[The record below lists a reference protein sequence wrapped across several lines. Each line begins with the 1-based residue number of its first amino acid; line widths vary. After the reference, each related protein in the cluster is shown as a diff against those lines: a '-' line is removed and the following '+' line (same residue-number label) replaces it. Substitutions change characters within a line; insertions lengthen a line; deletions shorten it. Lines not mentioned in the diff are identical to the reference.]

1 VLGSRRFTLNL
12 CTDAEAHSDG
22 CPIPLAK
29 SGICSG
35 IFGDGPEQK
44 LYIDGMNTHGFSG
57 GPLLCSNEAGV
68 FGAIGVVSG
77 YEHRVVK
84 ARYYQEE
91 TGSGSRKHRNY
102 DRIFDYTRS
111 WGLAHVVATIG
122 KTLWAML
129 GGSGTSN
136 LWLVR

>member
-1 VLGSRRFTLNL
+1 VQRAQHLFIDQNVYFLGFTLNL

-91 TGSGSRKHRNY
+91 TGSGSRK
-102 DRIFDYTRS
+102 
-111 WGLAHVVATIG
+111 
-122 KTLWAML
+122 
-129 GGSGTSN
+129 TSE
-136 LWLVR
+136 LRPHI